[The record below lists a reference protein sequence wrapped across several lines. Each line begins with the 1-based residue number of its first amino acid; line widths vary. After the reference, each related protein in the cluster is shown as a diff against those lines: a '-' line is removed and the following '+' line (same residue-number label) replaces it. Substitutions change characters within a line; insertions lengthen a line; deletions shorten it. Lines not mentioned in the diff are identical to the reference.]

1 MAATKVAAGNHTVNA
16 TAPAGDEFVAC
27 GQTGVTI
34 TGGSASQSVNVP
46 SGGAGDGQ
54 FYVTSTNSAG
64 ATVLGVIDAQTGTWR
79 ENVPAPGARNVAALA
94 SNNHIFAVV
103 RSPAAG
109 TPDTTLC
116 TQFGIRDTGC
126 VAVFGHK

>member
-1 MAATKVAAGNHTVNA
+1 MNAVNG
-16 TAPAGDEFVAC
+16 TIISNITQVNSGDEVWY
-27 GQTGVTI
+27 
-34 TGGSASQSVNVP
+34 N
-46 SGGAGDGQ
+46 AGDGQ
-54 FYVTSTNSAG
+54 FYVTSTNPAG

-109 TPDTTLC
+109 VADTTLC
-116 TQFGIRDTGC
+116 TQFGISGTGC
-126 VAVFGHK
+126 VAVFTHK